1 LALVC
6 HLKYLSNPRRP
17 QTFGLPVLHH
27 ASVNVDLVTNL
38 IELPN
43 AHNVGCYPR
52 DEVHPFERSRLAIL
66 AHEHVVSTGSTRTGA
81 DSMCTFKKRIF
92 EGMYMLEKP
101 GMTIGEG
108 IAGRSMQK
116 CMDKKL
122 LEWGMFSKPI
132 KIDILDSSSES
143 KEEIPPPAAM
153 QQGLLSSSEDY
164 NAEARRKR
172 RNKNKK
178 REKKPDNTSDDEYQM
193 KARRYQR

>member
-1 LALVC
+1 
-6 HLKYLSNPRRP
+6 
-17 QTFGLPVLHH
+17 
-27 ASVNVDLVTNL
+27 
-38 IELPN
+38 
-43 AHNVGCYPR
+43 
-52 DEVHPFERSRLAIL
+52 
-66 AHEHVVSTGSTRTGA
+66 
-81 DSMCTFKKRIF
+81 MCTFKKRIF

-101 GMTIGEG
+101 GMTIGED
-108 IAGRSMQK
+108 IAGRSRSMQK